1 MARGEGA
8 CLVCG
13 KSLVYTEK
21 AEKLECQMCHQIFES
36 YACCEYGHYVC
47 DGCHEKKG
55 VEVIME
61 ETGKTTSVNP
71 IEIMQEIM
79 ENPYIYMHGPEHH
92 ILVGAALLA
101 AYKNAGG
108 KVDSFEDALEEMR
121 HRGSEYPGGACGMW
135 GCCGAAVSTG
145 IFMSIIL
152 KATPLT
158 GKSWGRANCMTA
170 RALEAIGE
178 AGGPRCCKRDS
189 FKAVTEAVNFVEKE
203 LGVKMELPE
212 KICCTFSDE
221 NAQCLKAR
229 CPYYK
234 NYESTKYGAIRKVS
248 SDPALLQ

>member
-36 YACCEYGHYVC
+36 YACCEDGHYVC
-47 DGCHEKKG
+47 DSCHEKKG

-101 AYKNAGG
+101 AYKNAG
-108 KVDSFEDALEEMR
+108 
-121 HRGSEYPGGACGMW
+121 
-135 GCCGAAVSTG
+135 
-145 IFMSIIL
+145 
-152 KATPLT
+152 
-158 GKSWGRANCMTA
+158 
-170 RALEAIGE
+170 
-178 AGGPRCCKRDS
+178 
-189 FKAVTEAVNFVEKE
+189 
-203 LGVKMELPE
+203 
-212 KICCTFSDE
+212 
-221 NAQCLKAR
+221 
-229 CPYYK
+229 
-234 NYESTKYGAIRKVS
+234 
-248 SDPALLQ
+248 